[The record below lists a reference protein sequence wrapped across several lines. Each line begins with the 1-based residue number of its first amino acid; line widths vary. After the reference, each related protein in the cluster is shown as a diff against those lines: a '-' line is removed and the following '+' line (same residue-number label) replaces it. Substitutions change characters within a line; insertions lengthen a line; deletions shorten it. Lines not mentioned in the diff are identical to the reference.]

1 MRLITRESSPL
12 LHLFKRV
19 RRATGTMLGLSLV
32 LGSLSACGQAAVGQ
46 AAATATVASP
56 AATATVGGTT
66 VALPTVTL
74 TQTLVPVVSTPPANP
89 LDVFY
94 PLNYSNPA
102 AGTVIV
108 KSDLLDL
115 DGKAPL
121 DALITVN
128 VPPVFTATDYVPP
141 ANLSLTDTH
150 AALLVVGWDAAAVQW
165 QVRYH
170 TPDPGVPG
178 RAVPLPTGMQGRN
191 LLGTTPPTPI
201 LQLRTESAPP
211 AGGSLPLVTLY
222 LYRWQ
227 NNTVQPL
234 SMRAAGAT
242 ADSDAVFSGNG
253 DVQLMDLDN
262 DGHAAVVVD
271 DGAQTHVWK
280 WDGNHFVPRP

>member
-1 MRLITRESSPL
+1 M
-12 LHLFKRV
+12 HLVQRV
-19 RRATGTMLGLSLV
+19 WRAGGTMLGLSLA
-32 LGSLSACGQAAVGQ
+32 LGGLSACGQAAVGQ
-46 AAATATVASP
+46 AAATATAALTPP
-56 AATATVGGTT
+56 AATAPPAATT
-66 VALPTVTL
+66 ALPPSAPVAPPTVTL
-74 TQTLVPVVSTPPANP
+74 TQTLVPLVPTPPANP
-89 LDVFY
+89 LDVFN
-94 PLNYSNPA
+94 PLNYSNPN

-121 DALITVN
+121 DAVITVN
-128 VPPVFTATDYVPP
+128 VPPVFTATDYIPP

-150 AALLVVGWDAAAVQW
+150 AALLVVGWDAVAVQW

-178 RAVPLPTGMQGRN
+178 RAVPLPTGVQGRN

-211 AGGSLPLVTLY
+211 PGGSLPLVTLY

-227 NNTVQPL
+227 GNTVQPL
-234 SMRAAGAT
+234 SMRAADAT
-242 ADSDAVFSGNG
+242 ADSPAVFSGSG

-262 DGHAAVVVD
+262 EGRAGVVVD

-280 WDGNHFVPRP
+280 WDGNRFVPRP